1 MIISIPYIS
10 VLLALSDFAWRS
22 LSSQPALLSWLLCE
36 HEIKN
41 REILDPFAQLDI
53 TKIEES
59 ECHKLLR
66 QYREKYWLKV
76 AFLDLCCKNPIENS
90 IKYISELAN
99 KLIDSANQWAY
110 KNVAKTNVSATLF
123 WSSPVKMQGPY

>member
-1 MIISIPYIS
+1 MSNDTQLPIELQKLGETRFATLYPEQQNQQQIIR
-10 VLLALSDFAWRS
+10 LLALSDFAWRS
-22 LSSQPALLSWLLCE
+22 LSSQPALLFWLLCE

-76 AFLDLCCKNPIENS
+76 AFLDLCC
-90 IKYISELAN
+90 
-99 KLIDSANQWAY
+99 
-110 KNVAKTNVSATLF
+110 
-123 WSSPVKMQGPY
+123 